1 MMIPRHS
8 SSRWVGRFNRFY
20 RVKIMIKK
28 ALLVCGLLFGMTGAS
43 QVVQAEGTRFAVV
56 NVAKALEESP
66 QAVAANN
73 RLEIEFAPRNKVL
86 LAMRKKL
93 RDYED
98 KLAKQGM
105 QMSEAQLRELERN
118 VRDTKREIR
127 RAQEDYR
134 EDLNIRRNEELR
146 KLQKRVKRAIISVAS
161 TKKYDI
167 VVGEGVLY
175 SSERVDITRD
185 ILKVLEDEFK
195 SAPSA
200 MPEAEVEN

>member
-1 MMIPRHS
+1 
-8 SSRWVGRFNRFY
+8 
-20 RVKIMIKK
+20 MIKK
-28 ALLVCGLLFGMTGAS
+28 MLLVYGFLFAMLGFS
-43 QVVQAEGTRFAVV
+43 SSLYAEGTKLAVV

-66 QAVAANN
+66 QAIAANK

-98 KLAKQGM
+98 RLAKQGM

-161 TKKYDI
+161 QQKYDI

-200 MPEAEVEN
+200 TPEVDVDN

>member
-1 MMIPRHS
+1 
-8 SSRWVGRFNRFY
+8 
-20 RVKIMIKK
+20 MIKK
-28 ALLVCGLLFGMTGAS
+28 LLFVCGILFGMLSLSAA
-43 QVVQAEGTRFAVV
+43 VHAESTRFAVV

-66 QAVAANN
+66 QAIAANK
-73 RLEIEFAPRNKVL
+73 RLEIEFAPRNQVL

-98 KLAKQGM
+98 RLAKQGM
-105 QMSEAQLRELERN
+105 QMSETQLRELERN

-161 TKKYDI
+161 QKKYDI
-167 VVGEGVLY
+167 VMGEGVLY
-175 SSERVDITRD
+175 SSDRVDITRD

-200 MPEAEVEN
+200 TPEADIDNQ

>member
-1 MMIPRHS
+1 
-8 SSRWVGRFNRFY
+8 
-20 RVKIMIKK
+20 MIKK
-28 ALLVCGLLFGMTGAS
+28 LLFVCGILSVMLAIPTAVF
-43 QVVQAEGTRFAVV
+43 AEGSKLAVV

-66 QAVAANN
+66 QAIAANK

-93 RDYED
+93 REYED
-98 KLAKQGM
+98 RVAKQGM
-105 QMSEAQLRELERN
+105 QMSESQLRELERN

-161 TKKYDI
+161 QKNYDI
-167 VVGEGVLY
+167 VMGEGVLY

-195 SAPSA
+195 SAPSS
-200 MPEAEVEN
+200 MPEADIDN

>member
-1 MMIPRHS
+1 
-8 SSRWVGRFNRFY
+8 
-20 RVKIMIKK
+20 MIKK
-28 ALLVCGLLFGMTGAS
+28 LLLVCGIVCGMS
-43 QVVQAEGTRFAVV
+43 SIPSVVHAEGSKLAVV

-66 QAVAANN
+66 QAIAANK

-86 LAMRKKL
+86 LTMRKKL

-98 KLAKQGM
+98 RVAKQGM
-105 QMSEAQLRELERN
+105 QMSETQLRELERN

-146 KLQKRVKRAIISVAS
+146 KLQKRVKRAIITVAS
-161 TKKYDI
+161 QKKYDI
-167 VVGEGVLY
+167 VMGEGVLY
-175 SSERVDITRD
+175 SSDRVDITRD

-195 SAPSA
+195 SAPSS
-200 MPEAEVEN
+200 MPEADVDN